1 MFHLR
6 VSRWALFW
14 YCSSTIL
21 SQPILVQHN
30 STNSH
35 TILIQYNDNNSHTH
49 TITAIF
55 IHFLIQYN
63 NSNSHA
69 IQPTVIPIFN
79 QILKVS
85 PNLQGCLT
93 TWWCCKLTKFVQIFF
108 FGGSLDA
115 KLVLKSRLRCEKR
128 KGINSLRI
136 QGCVQFYFR
145 GLTRRPPLENFEK
158 ELSTHICQGL
168 EQLVHMLHPHKLNSN
183 WVIDN
188 KRWTKFRVQFTS
200 KLK

>member
-14 YCSSTIL
+14 YCSSTIQ

-35 TILIQYNDNNSHTH
+35 TILIQYNNSNSHTH

-69 IQPTVIPIFN
+69 IQPTVIPTSN
-79 QILKVS
+79 QILKS
-85 PNLQGCLT
+85 
-93 TWWCCKLTKFVQIFF
+93 LTKSPGLLDDMVMLQAHKICSIFF

-145 GLTRRPPLENFEK
+145 GLTRRPPLEK
-158 ELSTHICQGL
+158 I
-168 EQLVHMLHPHKLNSN
+168 
-183 WVIDN
+183 
-188 KRWTKFRVQFTS
+188 
-200 KLK
+200 